1 MDISWIQSSV
11 LAFCESRGGKNK
23 GTNAMRTVLLAL
35 ASASTMAVALPAFAA
50 DLPVSRYEPREGYE
64 YRQAPPPVVVTR
76 PATVVRETVVVR
88 RPVVVAPA
96 PVIVEEYPVYAEP
109 IYPRVYAF

>member
-1 MDISWIQSSV
+1 
-11 LAFCESRGGKNK
+11 
-23 GTNAMRTVLLAL
+23 MRTVLLAL

-109 IYPRVYAF
+109 IYPRVYAFGGYPGWHRTQVWWGPRRHFVGRW